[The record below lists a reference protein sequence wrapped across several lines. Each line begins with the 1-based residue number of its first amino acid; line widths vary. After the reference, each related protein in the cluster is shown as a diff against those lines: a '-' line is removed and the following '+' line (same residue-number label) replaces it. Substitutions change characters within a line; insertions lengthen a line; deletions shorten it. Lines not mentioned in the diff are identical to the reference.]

1 MSYFNTR
8 AVPLFPSYALTPKKE
23 KELDD
28 FLGFLDKTGVGDL
41 LISED
46 QNWNKSAGG
55 RPSISKY
62 SLFATILYAFTYDKA
77 SLRDISDRCEYDLR
91 YMYLMDNQ
99 KVSFKTL
106 GNFINHF
113 ILPNLDAI
121 FACLNKALMKE
132 LDIGLE
138 EIYIDGTKI
147 EADANKYKFVWKPTT
162 YHKNLCNKVRQ
173 LLAIIGLG
181 DDLPKDEIFSSS
193 IIADKLIKFGDI
205 VGDDKIKIKQYESL
219 FKYLEKALEY
229 ENKEEICGPDRG
241 SYYKSDHDATAMT
254 LKSDYY
260 SGLGSNMH
268 AAYNIQA
275 VVAKGLII
283 ERYVSQSRSDTSDFQ
298 KTVEKVNESYGVYP
312 KAICAD
318 AGYGSYSNYRY
329 LEEKGIK
336 SYVKHQSWQGNV
348 SGKSPDAY
356 RVYDDDKVI
365 CLNDKEAYPIDIPNR
380 HPKRAGGVFYRV
392 DGCNSC
398 PFKVYC
404 KRWQK
409 IKDEDFKI
417 FEIDMLGSKLKR
429 RSEENLLSVPGI
441 IARVNRSIQ
450 AEGFFGSIKFDMGY
464 DRFRRTS
471 LAKVDLEF
479 SLTALGYNFRKFFKH
494 LDGEM
499 VKIEWKPTKSLEP
512 EQFKKPSAKR
522 LQNKVLRK
530 QEKTDNQKAKDRYK
544 YKHQNTK
551 KEGAKP

>member
-1 MSYFNTR
+1 MSYFTTR
-8 AVPLFPSYALTPKKE
+8 AVPLFPSYSLTPKKE

-28 FLGFLDKTGVGDL
+28 FLDFLDKTGVGDL
-41 LISED
+41 LVSDD

-62 SLFATILYAFTYDKA
+62 SLFATILYAFTFDKA
-77 SLRDISDRCEYDLR
+77 SLRDIADHCEYDLR
-91 YMYLMDNQ
+91 YMYLMRNQ
-99 KVSFKTL
+99 RVSFKTL
-106 GNFINHF
+106 GNFINYF

-121 FACLNKALMKE
+121 FVCLNKALMEE
-132 LDIGLE
+132 LDIDLE

-162 YHKNLCNKVRQ
+162 YHKNLCSKVRN
-173 LLAIIGLG
+173 LLALIGLD

-193 IIADKLIKFGDI
+193 VIADKLIKFGDI
-205 VGDDKIKIKQYESL
+205 VGDDKIKAKQYENL
-219 FKYLEKALEY
+219 LKYLEKALEY
-229 ENKEEICGPDRG
+229 ENKEEICGPDRN
-241 SYYKSDHDATAMT
+241 SYYKTDTDATAMT

-283 ERYVSQSRSDTSDFQ
+283 GRYISQSRSDTSDFQ
-298 KTVEKVNESYGVYP
+298 KTVEKINTSYGLYP

-336 SYVKHQSWQGNV
+336 SFVKHQSWQGNV
-348 SGKSPDAY
+348 SGKNPDTY

-365 CLNDKEAYPIDIPNR
+365 CLNNKEAYPIDMFNR
-380 HPKRAGGVFYRV
+380 HPKRAGSVFYRV

-398 PFKVYC
+398 PFRVYC

-409 IKDEDFKI
+409 TKDEDFKI
-417 FEIDMLGSKLKR
+417 FEIDLLGSKLKR

-450 AEGFFGSIKFDMGY
+450 VEGFFGSIKFDMGY

-479 SLTALGYNFRKFFKH
+479 SLTALGYNFRKLFKH
-494 LDGEM
+494 LNGEK
-499 VKIEWKPTKSLEP
+499 VKIEWKPNKGLKP
-512 EQFKKPSAKR
+512 ETFKKPSAKR
-522 LQNKVLRK
+522 LQNKILRK
-530 QEKTDNQKAKDRYK
+530 HNKTGNQKAKTGYK
-544 YKHQNTK
+544 YKH
-551 KEGAKP
+551 